1 MKLKEG
7 FRLRPLGREFIVVA
21 EGMQQVNFNKMIA
34 LNATAAYL
42 WKNVEG
48 KDFTIQDLADLLT
61 AEYEVDA
68 QTALKDS
75 ETIAQKWLEAEIA
88 TE

>member
-7 FRLRPLGREFIVVA
+7 FRLRNLCREYIVVA
-21 EGMQQVNFNKMIA
+21 EGLQQVNFNKMIA

-42 WKNVEG
+42 WQNVEG
-48 KDFTIQDLADLLT
+48 KDFTVQDLADLLT

-68 QTALKDS
+68 ETALKDS
-75 ETIAQKWLEAEIA
+75 ETIAQKWIEAGIA
-88 TE
+88 E